1 MLLRTA
7 LRVSVVLALLLTA
20 SCVRLGE
27 DAYGRLP
34 HGAGFRNVRDFGAK
48 GDGVTDDTQAFIR
61 ALESGRG
68 GKGEREKA
76 PASVYVPSGTYVLS
90 DTLIVWRATLL
101 AGDADSPPTLLLK
114 ANSPGF
120 GDPGKPKPFIV
131 TYLGYNTDPAE
142 RGWTVRTNEEGG
154 STNNTFFITL
164 RHIHLQIG
172 PGNPGAWGL
181 YWLVAQQTALRNVTI
196 DAGDGQGCMKSM
208 LWGGGGAI
216 SHLKLLGGDYG
227 WHVKETSQWAVRS
240 VELRGQ
246 RKASL
251 CLNGVWNFALL
262 DLRFRKTA
270 PMQVF
275 GGNVSLLNSSFDD
288 IVGGSAIETKDS
300 SLVLANVTARGVREV
315 VKGALPAAAPGPTKV
330 PLWAAG
336 SVMVNGRELTGATHG
351 LREIADLIPRDLPSP
366 AYPLPGR
373 RARSVTEF
381 GAVGDGQAD
390 DTAAIQRAIAE
401 CRDVFFPQGTYL
413 VSDSLRL
420 RSHSRLFGE
429 MFSMIQLKADSSGFE
444 DPASRKPL
452 LEIPD
457 DPSATIT
464 VCHLMFRMLAPGGI
478 YTDWRAGEK
487 SAMMDV
493 FFGNDSKTQQLNWRI
508 SGTGGGF
515 FENGWNPAPSG
526 EGLEITSVGRKWM
539 YAIHQ
544 EHYPKTALILRGA
557 RHLVALVL
565 QFEGSVAPYVR
576 LENCED
582 IAIFQAIAGH
592 WSGPPGPLF
601 HVVGGRNI
609 ALFNSLICN
618 NRRVVTEEPDGWDA
632 GPSSPDR
639 GFARQTAW
647 IKR

>member
-1 MLLRTA
+1 MTRTA
-7 LRVSVVLALLLTA
+7 RPLVLVVVAWIA
-20 SCVRLGE
+20 AAGCFRPAG

-34 HGAGFRNVRDFGAK
+34 HGVGFRNVRDFGAK
-48 GDGVTDDTQAFIR
+48 GDGVTDDTQAFIQ
-61 ALESGRG
+61 ALQSARG
-68 GKGEREKA
+68 AKGQGHKE
-76 PASVYVPSGTYVLS
+76 PANVYVPPGTYVLS
-90 DTLIVWRATLL
+90 DTLIVWRATQL
-101 AGDADSPPTLLLK
+101 AGDAANPPTLLLK
-114 ANSPGF
+114 PNAPGF
-120 GDPGKPKPFIV
+120 GDPAKPKPLIV
-131 TYLGYNTDPAE
+131 TYLGYNVDPANQD
-142 RGWTVRTNEEGG
+142 WTVRTNEMGG

-164 RHIHLQIG
+164 RHLNIKIG

-181 YWLVAQQTALRNVTI
+181 YWLVAQQTGLRNVTI

-227 WHVKETSQWAVRS
+227 WHVTETSQWAVRS

-262 DLRFRKTA
+262 DFRFRKTA

-288 IVGGSAIETKDS
+288 IAGGSAIESKDS
-300 SLVLANVTARGVREV
+300 SLILANVTVRGVREV
-315 VKGALPAAAPGPTKV
+315 VQGALPAAASGSTRV

-336 SVMVNGRELTGATHG
+336 SIMINGKELAGATHDLG
-351 LREIADLIPRDLPSP
+351 DVADLIPRDLPSP

-373 RARSVTEF
+373 RARSVSEF
-381 GAVGDGQAD
+381 GAVGDGKAD
-390 DTAAIQRAIAE
+390 ETAAIQRAINE

-420 RSHSRLFGE
+420 RPRSRLFGE
-429 MFSMIQLKADSSGFE
+429 MFSLIQLKADSQGFE
-444 DPASRKPL
+444 NPASRRPL

-457 DPSATIT
+457 DPSATVT
-464 VCHLMFRMLAPGGI
+464 VCHLMCRMLAPGGI

-487 SAMMDV
+487 STMMDV
-493 FFGNDSKTQQLNWRI
+493 FFGNDSRTQQLNWRI
-508 SGTGGGF
+508 SGRGGGF

-526 EGLEITSVGRKWM
+526 EGLEITSTGRKWM

-544 EHYPKTALILRGA
+544 EHYPRTALILRGA
-557 RHLVALVL
+557 RRLVALVL

-576 LENCED
+576 IEDCED
-582 IAIFQAIAGH
+582 IAIFQTIAGH

-601 HVVGGRNI
+601 GVVGGKRI

-618 NRRVVTEEPDGWDA
+618 NQGIITEEPDGWNA
-632 GPSSPDR
+632 GPSSPGRD
-639 GFARQTAW
+639 FARQTGW